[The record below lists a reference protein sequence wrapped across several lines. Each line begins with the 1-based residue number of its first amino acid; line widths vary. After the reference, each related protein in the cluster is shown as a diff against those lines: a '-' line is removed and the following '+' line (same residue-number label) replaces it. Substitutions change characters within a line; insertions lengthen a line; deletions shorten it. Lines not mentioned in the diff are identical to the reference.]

1 MIKKYFGGSIAFALA
16 AIALSGGIG
25 FMYGGI
31 TTAMQYMFAAFMLG
45 VLETCVSFDNAIVNA
60 TVLKDMDDKWRHRFL
75 TWGMAIAV
83 FGMRLVFPIAIV
95 SIATGAH
102 SVINWDHIGAVF
114 NGAAWVELF
123 KGTSVYMALFDPQAY
138 QAAITSAHT
147 QIMAFG
153 GIFLLMVFLKFFID
167 AEKDHHWIGFIEK
180 HFVTIGKI
188 ESIQAAVAIVTLLI
202 VSPFMHEPTHFFTA
216 GLVGL
221 VAYILVDGIGAFLG
235 DDNAAAKTGLG
246 AFIYLEV
253 VDASFSFDGVIAAFA
268 ITNNFLII
276 ALGLGIGAMFVRSL
290 TLYMVDKE
298 ALDELAYLEHG
309 AFYAIGFLVAV
320 MFLSAAGIEL
330 GEVVTAGG
338 SLVIISIAAIHSLKV
353 RNKGEPVKYEAG
365 TLT

>member
-1 MIKKYFGGSIAFALA
+1 MIKKYFGGSIVFALV

-25 FMYGGI
+25 FVYGGI
-31 TTAMQYMFAAFMLG
+31 TTALQYMFAAFLLG

-60 TVLKDMDDKWRHRFL
+60 TVLKDMDDKWKHRFL

-95 SIATGAH
+95 SVATGAH
-102 SVINWDHIGAVF
+102 AVINWGAVSAVF
-114 NGAAWVELF
+114 NGAAWVELV
-123 KGTSVYMALFDPQAY
+123 KGTALYMALFEPQAY
-138 QAAITSAHT
+138 QAAISSAHT

-153 GIFLLMVFLKFFID
+153 GVFLLMVFLKFFID
-167 AEKDHHWIGFIEK
+167 AEKEHHWIGFIEK

-188 ESIQAAVAIVTLLI
+188 ESIQAAASIITLLAI
-202 VSPFMHEPTHFFTA
+202 TPFMHEPQQFFTA
-216 GLVGL
+216 GLLGI

-235 DDNAAAKTGLG
+235 DDGAAAKTGLG

-309 AFYAIGFLVAV
+309 AFYAIGLLVVV
-320 MFLSAAGIEL
+320 MFLSAAGVEL
-330 GEVVTAGG
+330 GELVTAGG
-338 SLVIISIAAIHSLKV
+338 SLAIIVIAAAHSWMVRDKV
-353 RNKGEPVKYEAG
+353 
-365 TLT
+365 